1 MILLRSIALSIAL
14 CSGVLMLTSCA
25 PAVEIS
31 TLSPQSVNQSVTVT
45 GKVVTI
51 APMLNQVVYEM
62 TEKDQSIWILSR
74 KTAPKLGSVVTVSG
88 TVRFE
93 SIAPDSVEIA
103 HLYIEE

>member
-1 MILLRSIALSIAL
+1 M
-14 CSGVLMLTSCA
+14 LMLTSCA

-31 TLSPQSVNQSVTVT
+31 TLNPQSVNQSVTVT

-62 TEKDQSIWILSR
+62 TEKEQSIWILTR
-74 KTAPKLGSVVTVSG
+74 KTPPKLGSMVTVSG
-88 TVRFE
+88 KVRFE
-93 SIAPDSVEIA
+93 SIAPDSVETA